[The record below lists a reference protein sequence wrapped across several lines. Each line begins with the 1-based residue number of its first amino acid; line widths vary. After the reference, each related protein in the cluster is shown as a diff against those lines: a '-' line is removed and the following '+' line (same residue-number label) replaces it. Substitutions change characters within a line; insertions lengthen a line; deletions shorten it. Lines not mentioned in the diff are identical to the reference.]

1 MNTIDDFL
9 AILRDELGLQVS
21 AQQAGLNLDQ
31 VADWD
36 SVYLLSL
43 LTILERRTGRSL
55 QLADMLEAATLEE
68 MYAVAVAA

>member
-21 AQQAGLNLDQ
+21 TQHAGLKLDQ

-55 QLADMLEAATLEE
+55 RLAAMLEAASLAE

>member
-1 MNTIDDFL
+1 VNTIDEFL

-21 AQQAGLNLDQ
+21 TQHVSLKLD
-31 VADWD
+31 VVTGWD

-43 LTILERRTGRSL
+43 LTILERRTGHSV
-55 QLADMLEAATLEE
+55 QLAEMLEAATLEE

>member
-21 AQQAGLNLDQ
+21 TQHAGLKLDQ

-43 LTILERRTGRSL
+43 LTILERRTGHSL
-55 QLADMLEAATLEE
+55 QLAEMLEAATLEE

>member
-21 AQQAGLNLDQ
+21 TQHAGLNLDQ
-31 VADWD
+31 VTDWD

-55 QLADMLEAATLEE
+55 QLADMLEAVTLEE

>member
-1 MNTIDDFL
+1 VNTIDDFL

-21 AQQAGLNLDQ
+21 TQHAGLELDQ

-55 QLADMLEAATLEE
+55 QLAAMLEAATLAE

>member
-21 AQQAGLNLDQ
+21 TQHASLKLDQ

-43 LTILERRTGRSL
+43 LTILERRTGHSI
-55 QLADMLEAATLEE
+55 QLAEMLEAATLQE

>member
-1 MNTIDDFL
+1 VNTMDDFL
-9 AILRDELGLQVS
+9 AILRDELGLQVDTQHAS
-21 AQQAGLNLDQ
+21 LKLNE

-55 QLADMLEAATLEE
+55 QLAKMLEAATLEE

>member
-1 MNTIDDFL
+1 MNSIFEFL

-21 AQQAGLNLDQ
+21 TQHAGLKLDQ